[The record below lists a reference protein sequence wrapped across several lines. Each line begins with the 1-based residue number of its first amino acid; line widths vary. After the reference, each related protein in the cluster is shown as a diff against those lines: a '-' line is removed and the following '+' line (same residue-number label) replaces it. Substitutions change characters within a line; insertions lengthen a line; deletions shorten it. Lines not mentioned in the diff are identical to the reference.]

1 MEDFMEFFKFFD
13 NEKIGCIDLF
23 QLRGFLC
30 MKGDVKLIEDELEL
44 IVKEIEDK
52 EKEVVLYKDMIILVM
67 SEFKLVE

>member
-1 MEDFMEFFKFFD
+1 
-13 NEKIGCIDLF
+13 
-23 QLRGFLC
+23 